1 MIDHGHRGD
10 ASSWQHLQTLSRRPG
25 LQAQERDECRQFEA
39 CVADQQEPRGL
50 EPAEQMSH
58 WLRQENLAYDD
69 SFHRGNRDG
78 ASLDQMT
85 PLGADLSREILLCCR
100 LPYRRQNRWCP

>member
-1 MIDHGHRGD
+1 MIDRDRHGD
-10 ASSWQHLQTLSRRPG
+10 ASSWRHLQTLSRRPE

-50 EPAEQMSH
+50 EPAEQMSRR
-58 WLRQENLAYDD
+58 LRLENLAYDD

-78 ASLDQMT
+78 ASSDQMT
-85 PLGADLSREILLCCR
+85 PLGADLSHEILLSCR